1 MRLRRCKLKLDR
13 WQEQIHEQFRVL
25 HEFRKDTPFKNPVY
39 ALEHGLSAPEL
50 DCLKADIRAHIASHV
65 PFDRH
70 WLPWVVYAAEI
81 GYAYDGQ
88 EYWPTFESSTVG
100 WTQYGTRSWIKKCFL
115 KFRDE
120 FQGAKP
126 SGPWAAQ
133 FNIICW
139 PIRHAILP
147 HDLQHQL
154 ARALF
159 DIRLYFREDLF
170 ESPLMLGNFIATH
183 CRVGPKRFLQLL
195 EDPMLV
201 GQISIALLLQGKDIS
216 EELLLKETQIR
227 IAVDL
232 GKEQLEREWL
242 ESAQRQAVTTYDGLR
257 RHAASGTGAG
267 PYEKPSQSADERLR
281 IDNTPR
287 LFLYPM
293 ANGKEW
299 RVKLELQDLRSLA
312 TRFRD
317 LEPIITGNFCTI
329 AGTNGSPLPRGM
341 FLRPGPHP
349 FTLLRWPS
357 STDVLINFENA
368 SAELN
373 AFLRMDQLIPPG
385 NIHLFKISTENI
397 GYEIHGKHVRSG
409 QKYIVIGTSPIHQ
422 DGVILKPFNLR
433 CEGVYSALIEV
444 PRDITSRFEAVMK
457 ELGLSCVKSLR
468 AWPVGLPA
476 KEWDE
481 EGYGVWLAGDRI
493 RIAVRADY
501 ELRGVQ
507 VGINRE
513 TSSFIDV
520 SASTGELV
528 LLDLFPLPFGENL
541 IEIKA
546 ISKHQPHEDLV
557 GYLSA
562 IVREPQVWDIK
573 TANQGALR
581 GFVDPEIPSLE
592 EIWANDVNI
601 EIFGPAGRSVGCRF
615 RLFDKTGTSIVG
627 ETQIAGLK
635 LPIYGQHWRSEFTA
649 KVKKDTSMQEAYDV
663 AYVGEIFFDAEEIG
677 YYTVSAERK
686 STPIRWAVQ
695 TSGRHKRLR
704 YINET
709 EDEMVAISR
718 FDFTAPDIPVAIEK
732 TGPGQ
737 TVEYTDG
744 GLFVI
749 KGRDGFGDSIVMSPH
764 GRRMG
769 LQDMMISPHLRN
781 TYEKGEGVR
790 QLVALHDLW
799 GRSRTSG
806 NILSDLW
813 RKQVQKCL
821 TSGVCSVVGGKRWE
835 KSESEYLEKN
845 DEASLYR
852 LKGCISDKPDERY
865 IGAVLARDAERLAD
879 ISIREREAVLG
890 RLFEVHI
897 RNIEGKYSVDRPGKD
912 GIVIRTASAH
922 LLPGFVLRLSSAPNT
937 LLTWEKEKFTVF
949 LKYVDEFPIIARA
962 ARFLVLTVERHCG
975 ATSEWDGCCHKG
987 WKW

>member
-1 MRLRRCKLKLDR
+1 
-13 WQEQIHEQFRVL
+13 
-25 HEFRKDTPFKNPVY
+25 
-39 ALEHGLSAPEL
+39 
-50 DCLKADIRAHIASHV
+50 
-65 PFDRH
+65 
-70 WLPWVVYAAEI
+70 
-81 GYAYDGQ
+81 
-88 EYWPTFESSTVG
+88 
-100 WTQYGTRSWIKKCFL
+100 
-115 KFRDE
+115 
-120 FQGAKP
+120 
-126 SGPWAAQ
+126 
-133 FNIICW
+133 
-139 PIRHAILP
+139 
-147 HDLQHQL
+147 
-154 ARALF
+154 
-159 DIRLYFREDLF
+159 
-170 ESPLMLGNFIATH
+170 MLGNFIATH